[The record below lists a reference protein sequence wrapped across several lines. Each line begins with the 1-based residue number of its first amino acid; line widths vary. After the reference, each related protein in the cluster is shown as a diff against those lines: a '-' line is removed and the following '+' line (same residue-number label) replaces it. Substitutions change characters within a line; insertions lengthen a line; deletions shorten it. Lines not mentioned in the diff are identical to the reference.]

1 MPFTP
6 KTDYPTI
13 SQAFRGE
20 ACYTL
25 DYSRDRILH
34 CLHQLRDEQLWSRPR
49 EPMNAIG
56 NVVLHVC
63 GNLRQWLVAGL
74 TDAPDTRD
82 REAEFAQRQIIP
94 RDELVAMLTAAV
106 DEAKAAIIAADD
118 DQLLRPRYIQV
129 ARVTGLGAVWHSVA
143 HLEGHAQET
152 IYATRLILGPSY
164 RFKDSY

>member
-13 SQAFRGE
+13 PHAFRGE

-25 DYSRDRILH
+25 DYSRDRLLH
-34 CLHQLRDEQLWSRPR
+34 CLHQLSDEQLWSRPC
-49 EPMNAIG
+49 EEMNAVG

-74 TDAPDTRD
+74 ADAPDTRD
-82 REAEFAQRQIIP
+82 RAAEFAQREPIP
-94 RDELVAMLTAAV
+94 RDELVARLTAAV

-118 DQLLRPRYIQV
+118 DTLLCPRYIQI
-129 ARVTGLGAVWHSVA
+129 ARVTGLGAIWHSVA

-152 IYATRLILGPSY
+152 IYATRLILGDAY
-164 RFKDSY
+164 RFKDAY